1 MGSPTVHCVTPSEYR
16 AHGIKLTWLSA
27 NLLANPRF
35 PYTAHRAE
43 TLCDI
48 LLAPPET
55 AVIGTNR
62 DKSHPDEKRGEQNPS
77 DKPKRNLFLGLLGQ
91 GGIVFGDS
99 LGAF

>member
-1 MGSPTVHCVTPSEYR
+1 MKSDTNREQRINFFEKGGVNKH
-16 AHGIKLTWLSA
+16 
-27 NLLANPRF
+27 RF
-35 PYTAHRAE
+35 LNA
-43 TLCDI
+43 
-48 LLAPPET
+48 

>member
-1 MGSPTVHCVTPSEYR
+1 MSSCPTIEVRDDGGDDEVVVVVVVEER
-16 AHGIKLTWLSA
+16 GDGGIARW
-27 NLLANPRF
+27 R
-35 PYTAHRAE
+35 
-43 TLCDI
+43 
-48 LLAPPET
+48 
-55 AVIGTNR
+55 GTNR